1 LLDSIGGRW
10 IGTQFEPFVVYLGHK
25 LRAAVILAARFA
37 RRRQDSRGGDV
48 MTFGKMTALSLGF
61 VGAFALGVWTGPTI
75 VHRSADAVA
84 SHDASV
90 IWGSGLPP
98 ETEAASNAAAPR
110 AAATAARVDASAPDL
125 QVKLKPV
132 LNRGA
137 NMALAAEGF
146 NSAEQFATVAH
157 AARNTQV
164 PFVLLKHRV
173 INEGK
178 SVAEAIRESKP
189 AVNAAVEANLAR
201 AQARSDIAS
210 IAG

>member
-1 LLDSIGGRW
+1 
-10 IGTQFEPFVVYLGHK
+10 
-25 LRAAVILAARFA
+25 
-37 RRRQDSRGGDV
+37 

-61 VGAFALGVWTGPTI
+61 VGAFALGVWTGPHI
-75 VHRSADAVA
+75 VQRSADATVA
-84 SHDASV
+84 ADDASM

-98 ETEAASNAAAPR
+98 ETETASNATAAR
-110 AAATAARVDASAPDL
+110 AAAATARVDVSAPDL
-125 QVKLKPV
+125 QERLKPV

-146 NSAEQFATVAH
+146 RSAEQFATVAH
-157 AARNTQV
+157 ASRNTQV

-178 SVAEAIRESKP
+178 SVADAIRESKP

-201 AQARSDIAS
+201 AQARSDIAQ